1 MLIFQLSFI
10 IMKTNYRNP
19 LETTIEFALSI
30 NSRGLEKSDKL
41 LRMALFYRKF
51 LSSFL
56 LILTQI
62 KPKLK
67 RLL

>member
-1 MLIFQLSFI
+1 MGKLKIETKLKFFSAVYTGLLNHCSLHAALNNKI
-10 IMKTNYRNP
+10 KTR
-19 LETTIEFALSI
+19 
-30 NSRGLEKSDKL
+30 K
-41 LRMALFYRKF
+41 ALFHRKF